1 MVRDV
6 GAGTLGGGAG
16 SVKTTGAD
24 TAVLIDLG
32 TGTVA
37 GVGTVR
43 KAEGKA
49 TATGI
54 AVSGTMVGVEAV
66 AFRVEVVAEGAA
78 DLGTVRGI
86 EANTSSAAG
95 IETGVALTLAN
106 GTGITGL
113 STNLR

>member
-1 MVRDV
+1 MVREV
-6 GAGTLGGGAG
+6 GAGTLAGGAG
-16 SVKTTGAD
+16 TVNATGAE
-24 TAVLIDLG
+24 TIERMNLG

-43 KAEGKA
+43 EAGGRAVTGTEVEEA
-49 TATGI
+49 TVGEDTGI
-54 AVSGTMVGVEAV
+54 VGAT
-66 AFRVEVVAEGAA
+66 VVGA
-78 DLGTVRGI
+78 VRGI
-86 EANTSSAAG
+86 EAKTNSAAG